1 LGVWKSNLINEIQE
15 GIENP
20 KILFAKAFSNPHKAK
35 WTIQGAGL
43 IWFLGCF
50 LLLCFYE
57 IELSLALADSGLFT
71 LGFMLG
77 VFVLERIFSFY
88 IPRGGNNWLLLIIP
102 LLMSM
107 ITVWAHGYIQS
118 WFFDADPDY
127 TQFLFDHLYLRWA
140 VLGLA
145 EVMVALIAI
154 VVSKLEEQEE
164 SQQREAM
171 MNELSKEAELTQLR
185 QQLQPHFLFNSLN
198 SINALVVSQP
208 QQAREM
214 VIQLS
219 EFLRG
224 TIRKD
229 PQKWV
234 SVSEEL
240 AYLRLY
246 LDIEK
251 VRFGHRLD
259 IKIEVKK
266 DAESLQLPQL
276 LMQPLVENAIKY
288 GLYGV
293 IEEVSID
300 LSISKNQNYLMISIS
315 NPYDPEVGPGKGTG
329 FGLSSVERRLF
340 LVFGRKDLLETT
352 QVDSNFNVKLKIP
365 QRNDQNY
372 NH

>member
-1 LGVWKSNLINEIQE
+1 
-15 GIENP
+15 
-20 KILFAKAFSNPHKAK
+20 LFAKAFSNPHKAK
-35 WTIQGAGL
+35 WIIQGAGL

-50 LLLCFYE
+50 SLLYFYG

-88 IPRGGNNWLLLIIP
+88 IPKGGNNWLLLIIP
-102 LLMSM
+102 LLMSL
-107 ITVWAHGYIQS
+107 ITVWAHAYIQS
-118 WFFDADPDY
+118 WFFDANPDY
-127 TQFLFDHLYLRWA
+127 SQFLLDHRFLRWV

-145 EVMVALIAI
+145 EVLVALIAI
-154 VVSKLEEQEE
+154 VVSKLEQQEE
-164 SQQREAM
+164 SQQRETM

-208 QQAREM
+208 QKAREM

-219 EFLRG
+219 EFLCG

-240 AYLRLY
+240 DYLRMY
-246 LDIEK
+246 LEIEK
-251 VRFGHRLD
+251 VRFGHRLT
-259 IKIEVKK
+259 INFEIEEG
-266 DAESLQLPQL
+266 AESLQLPQL
-276 LMQPLVENAIKY
+276 LIQPLLENAIKY

-293 IEEVSID
+293 TEEVSIN

-315 NPYDPEVGPGKGTG
+315 NPYDPEVTPAKGTG
-329 FGLSSVERRLF
+329 FGLDSVERRLF
-340 LVFGRKDLLETT
+340 LVFGRKDLLETK
-352 QVDSNFNVKLKIP
+352 QMDSNFNVKLKIP
-365 QRNDQNY
+365 QRND
-372 NH
+372 

>member
-1 LGVWKSNLINEIQE
+1 LQK
-15 GIENP
+15 P
-20 KILFAKAFSNPHKAK
+20 FPILTKQNGSSKELDLS
-35 WTIQGAGL
+35 G
-43 IWFLGCF
+43 FLDVF
-50 LLLCFYE
+50 HYSIFM
-57 IELSLALADSGLFT
+57 
-71 LGFMLG
+71 GFMLG

-88 IPRGGNNWLLLIIP
+88 IPKGGNNWLLLIIP
-102 LLMSM
+102 LLVSL
-107 ITVWAHGYIQS
+107 ITVWAHAYIQS
-118 WFFDADPDY
+118 WVFDADPDY
-127 TQFLFDHLYLRWA
+127 IQFLLDHRFLRWA

-145 EVMVALIAI
+145 EVLVALIAI
-154 VVSKLEEQEE
+154 VVSKLEQQEE
-164 SQQREAM
+164 SQQRETM

-208 QQAREM
+208 QKAREM

-234 SVSEEL
+234 SVLEEL

-251 VRFGHRLD
+251 VRFGHRL
-259 IKIEVKK
+259 KINFEIEEG
-266 DAESLQLPQL
+266 AESLQLPQL
-276 LMQPLVENAIKY
+276 LIQPLLENAIKY

-293 IEEVSID
+293 TEEVSIN

-315 NPYDPEVGPGKGTG
+315 NPFDPEVAPAKGTG
-329 FGLSSVERRLF
+329 FGLNSVERRLF
-340 LVFGRKDLLETT
+340 LVFGRRDLLETK

-365 QRNDQNY
+365 QRND
-372 NH
+372 

>member
-1 LGVWKSNLINEIQE
+1 
-15 GIENP
+15 
-20 KILFAKAFSNPHKAK
+20 LFAKAFSNPHKAK
-35 WTIQGAGL
+35 WVIQGAGL

-50 LLLCFYE
+50 SLLYFYG

-88 IPRGGNNWLLLIIP
+88 IPKGGNNWLLLIIP
-102 LLMSM
+102 LLVSL
-107 ITVWAHGYIQS
+107 ITVWAHAYIQN
-118 WFFDADPDY
+118 WVFDADPDY
-127 TQFLFDHLYLRWA
+127 IQFLLDHRFLRWA

-145 EVMVALIAI
+145 EVLVALIAI
-154 VVSKLEEQEE
+154 VVSKLEQQEE
-164 SQQREAM
+164 SQQRETM

-208 QQAREM
+208 QKAREM

-251 VRFGHRLD
+251 VRFGHRL
-259 IKIEVKK
+259 KINFEIEEG
-266 DAESLQLPQL
+266 AESLQLPQL
-276 LMQPLVENAIKY
+276 LIQPLLENAIKY

-293 IEEVSID
+293 TEEASIN

-315 NPYDPEVGPGKGTG
+315 NPYDSEVAPAKGTG
-329 FGLSSVERRLF
+329 FGLNSVERRLF
-340 LVFGRKDLLETT
+340 LVFGRKDLLETK
-352 QVDSNFNVKLKIP
+352 QMDSNFNVKLKIP
-365 QRNDQNY
+365 QRND
-372 NH
+372 

>member
-1 LGVWKSNLINEIQE
+1 WV
-15 GIENP
+15 
-20 KILFAKAFSNPHKAK
+20 
-35 WTIQGAGL
+35 
-43 IWFLGCF
+43 
-50 LLLCFYE
+50 
-57 IELSLALADSGLFT
+57 
-71 LGFMLG
+71 
-77 VFVLERIFSFY
+77 
-88 IPRGGNNWLLLIIP
+88 
-102 LLMSM
+102 
-107 ITVWAHGYIQS
+107 
-118 WFFDADPDY
+118 FDADPDY
-127 TQFLFDHLYLRWA
+127 IQFLLDHRFLRWA

-145 EVMVALIAI
+145 EVLVALIAI
-154 VVSKLEEQEE
+154 VVSKLEQQEE
-164 SQQREAM
+164 SQQRETM

-208 QQAREM
+208 QKAREM

-251 VRFGHRLD
+251 VRFGHRL
-259 IKIEVKK
+259 KINFEIEEG
-266 DAESLQLPQL
+266 AESLQLPQL
-276 LMQPLVENAIKY
+276 LIQPLLENAIKY

-293 IEEVSID
+293 TEEVSIN

-315 NPYDPEVGPGKGTG
+315 NPYDSEVAPAKGTG
-329 FGLSSVERRLF
+329 FGLNSVERRLF
-340 LVFGRKDLLETT
+340 LVFGRKDLLETK
-352 QVDSNFNVKLKIP
+352 QMDSNFNVKLKIP
-365 QRNDQNY
+365 QRND
-372 NH
+372 

>member
-1 LGVWKSNLINEIQE
+1 M
-15 GIENP
+15 
-20 KILFAKAFSNPHKAK
+20 FAKAFSNPYKAK
-35 WTIQGAGL
+35 WIIQGAGL

-50 LLLCFYE
+50 SLLYFYG

-88 IPRGGNNWLLLIIP
+88 IPKGGNNWLLLIIP
-102 LLMSM
+102 LLMSL
-107 ITVWAHGYIQS
+107 ITVWAHAYIQS

-127 TQFLFDHLYLRWA
+127 SQFLLDHRFLRWA

-145 EVMVALIAI
+145 EVLVALIAI
-154 VVSKLEEQEE
+154 VVSKLEQQEE
-164 SQQREAM
+164 SQQRETM
-171 MNELSKEAELTQLR
+171 MNELSKEAELTLLR

-208 QQAREM
+208 QKAREM

-229 PQKWV
+229 PQKWG
-234 SVSEEL
+234 SISEEL

-251 VRFGHRLD
+251 VRFGHRLKINFD
-259 IKIEVKK
+259 IEEG
-266 DAESLQLPQL
+266 AESLQLPQL
-276 LMQPLVENAIKY
+276 LIQPLLENAIKY

-293 IEEVSID
+293 TEEVSID

-315 NPYDPEVGPGKGTG
+315 NPYDSEVAPAKGTG
-329 FGLSSVERRLF
+329 FGLNSVERRLF
-340 LVFGRKDLLETT
+340 LLFGRKDLLETK
-352 QVDSNFNVKLKIP
+352 QMDSNFNVKLKIP
-365 QRNDQNY
+365 QRND
-372 NH
+372 

>member
-1 LGVWKSNLINEIQE
+1 
-15 GIENP
+15 
-20 KILFAKAFSNPHKAK
+20 
-35 WTIQGAGL
+35 
-43 IWFLGCF
+43 
-50 LLLCFYE
+50 
-57 IELSLALADSGLFT
+57 
-71 LGFMLG
+71 
-77 VFVLERIFSFY
+77 
-88 IPRGGNNWLLLIIP
+88 
-102 LLMSM
+102 
-107 ITVWAHGYIQS
+107 
-118 WFFDADPDY
+118 
-127 TQFLFDHLYLRWA
+127 
-140 VLGLA
+140 
-145 EVMVALIAI
+145 
-154 VVSKLEEQEE
+154 
-164 SQQREAM
+164 
-171 MNELSKEAELTQLR
+171 
-185 QQLQPHFLFNSLN
+185 
-198 SINALVVSQP
+198 
-208 QQAREM
+208 
-214 VIQLS
+214 
-219 EFLRG
+219 
-224 TIRKD
+224 
-229 PQKWV
+229 
-234 SVSEEL
+234 
-240 AYLRLY
+240 